1 MDQPVRT
8 FTLVGLVVFFLLL
21 MHQLPTVSIGGTE
34 LRHVNLLSQIQP
46 DVHESVVDVIP
57 VPKAP
62 KSVIAVAAKGKV
74 VEFKEKWP
82 KGVEPIS
89 DFSEGKA
96 GGMDFFYAQL
106 ARLKQLDRPVRIAYF
121 GDSFIEGDI
130 LTGDLRAL
138 FQDRFGGSGVGW
150 VDCSMPVAVV
160 RRTVNLKSNGVAGF
174 ATVKKPFD
182 KGRQGFSQ
190 RYFVPSEGASVTA
203 RGSKSQPHVGSW
215 QHANLFFRT
224 PQAIEINVEAGNM
237 PAYRYQTR
245 ASDGVQMLTTKGE
258 MGAVS
263 YRFTQVSPQTTLF
276 GIALESGKGVILDNL
291 SMRGSSG
298 VQLGS
303 IPQKTLSDFAH
314 LRPYDLIIVH
324 FGLNEAIKG
333 NTVPLLKMYIKRMKK
348 AIENI
353 RAANTEASLLVVS
366 VPDRDQRS
374 ADGITTLKEVK
385 DLVGLQAQL
394 AADSHVAFYNLYEAM
409 GGESS
414 MKKLVD
420 RNLANKDYT
429 HLSFGGGRQIARK
442 VFPSFIAGFEN
453 YKRRKALEQQ

>member
-62 KSVIAVAAKGKV
+62 KSVIAVAAKGRV

-160 RRTVNLKSNGVAGF
+160 RRTVNLKSNGIAGF

-276 GIALESGKGVILDNL
+276 GIALESGKGVILL
-291 SMRGSSG
+291 ILHICAPTTSS
-298 VQLGS
+298 S
-303 IPQKTLSDFAH
+303 CISD
-314 LRPYDLIIVH
+314 
-324 FGLNEAIKG
+324 
-333 NTVPLLKMYIKRMKK
+333 
-348 AIENI
+348 
-353 RAANTEASLLVVS
+353 
-366 VPDRDQRS
+366 
-374 ADGITTLKEVK
+374 
-385 DLVGLQAQL
+385 
-394 AADSHVAFYNLYEAM
+394 
-409 GGESS
+409 S
-414 MKKLVD
+414 MKLL
-420 RNLANKDYT
+420 RAIRF
-429 HLSFGGGRQIARK
+429 HC
-442 VFPSFIAGFEN
+442 
-453 YKRRKALEQQ
+453 